1 MSMLH
6 KARELDWLAFERIR
20 PVIERGLT
28 RNDPTELMATIEE
41 DLNAFRDPYEG
52 EFLAPDW
59 RDALETGGVQ
69 EIADFALT
77 QCYDPSRYFGL
88 DHEWMRIEEALSP
101 EGRGALL
108 GIAIGPAANLFDPG
122 GMGSYFQTPHEVARS
137 LKILRAVPQLGEYCE
152 GLARAV
158 NNSRGLYVTF

>member
-6 KARELDWLAFERIR
+6 KAYELDWLAFERIR
-20 PVIERGLT
+20 PAIERALT
-28 RNDPTELMATIEE
+28 LNDPTELMSSIEA
-41 DLNAFRDPYEG
+41 DLNGFRDPYAG
-52 EFLAPDW
+52 QLLAPDW
-59 RDALETGGVQ
+59 RDSLETGGVQ

-88 DHEWMRIEEALSP
+88 KHDWMRIEEGLSP

-137 LKILRAVPQLGEYCE
+137 LKVLREVPQLQEYCQ
-152 GLARAV
+152 GLVQAA

>member
-1 MSMLH
+1 
-6 KARELDWLAFERIR
+6 
-20 PVIERGLT
+20 
-28 RNDPTELMATIEE
+28 
-41 DLNAFRDPYEG
+41 
-52 EFLAPDW
+52 
-59 RDALETGGVQ
+59 
-69 EIADFALT
+69 
-77 QCYDPSRYFGL
+77 
-88 DHEWMRIEEALSP
+88 MRIEEALSP

-158 NNSRGLYVTF
+158 NNSRGLLFLGGLWGFAFIVYWASKLYRRSQGESTSDAYKELPIE